1 MVVLHPYCI
10 LGTPSNVM
18 IIYNPFSIQPSACSP
33 YPFSIARS
41 PFQCVCILQP
51 FNLPPNQ
58 VCWSQVEIKRQS
70 YGLGKGFLYNEEYS
84 VVYLVHVWYTA
95 VRNRIALF
103 FPTKLWAN
111 SKLQMATGF
120 ANHGLCPKSIRNLCM
135 CMEWKVLVA
144 THLSLQAP
152 SMCYDHPLVIEMKDR
167 DIILFAA
174 HCDSP
179 VNIFIF

>member
-1 MVVLHPYCI
+1 MVVSHPYCI
-10 LGTPSNVM
+10 LSTPSNVM

-51 FNLPPNQ
+51 FYLPPNQ

-84 VVYLVHVWYTA
+84 VVYLVDVWYTA

-103 FPTKLWAN
+103 FFQQSFELTLSCKWWQV
-111 SKLQMATGF
+111 LQITASATNQTVIF
-120 ANHGLCPKSIRNLCM
+120 AC
-135 CMEWKVLVA
+135 
-144 THLSLQAP
+144 AP
-152 SMCYDHPLVIEMKDR
+152 SGKHWWPHIYLCRHPACATITHWWSRWRTET
-167 DIILFAA
+167 
-174 HCDSP
+174 
-179 VNIFIF
+179 